1 MLLFYILE
9 NYMLNVFQDNNRSFL
24 NEADEL
30 KAMIAKDKLALAKI
44 QERMETNI
52 ARLLVVECK
61 IQEDSFMLTQ
71 QQKEEVDDKKKKTSR
86 NCYEEKEEKETTDQ
100 NGRVEVGVKV
110 AALTAHPNNNIT
122 QEKDTTSI
130 DDPNVNE

>member
-1 MLLFYILE
+1 
-9 NYMLNVFQDNNRSFL
+9 MLNFFQDNYNRSFL

-61 IQEDSFMLTQ
+61 MQEDLFMLTQ
-71 QQKEEVDDKKKKTSR
+71 QQKEVDDKKKETSR

-100 NGRVEVGVKV
+100 SGSVEVGIKV
-110 AALTAHPNNNIT
+110 AALTAHPNNNTT
-122 QEKDTTSI
+122 QEKHSTSI
-130 DDPNVNE
+130 GDPNVNR